1 MAKKCVNGNC
11 SLRHGCGMYHQ
22 ALNTLEASGANG
34 KFDRHSCRKGK
45 CDHFEPTESVPYGKE
60 WERAT
65 MKLPKGVIVGMLKN
79 AGQSLGLVN
88 DKYCALLTVVQSLG
102 EVSNG

>member
-11 SLRHGCGMYHQ
+11 SRRHECGMYHQ

-45 CDHFEPTESVPYGKE
+45 CDHYLPKEYMPYGAE
-60 WERAT
+60 WFRVT
-65 MKLPKGVIVGMLKN
+65 SKLPKNVIIAMF
-79 AGQSLGLVN
+79 ASLAEEHASVKA
-88 DKYCALLTVVQSLG
+88 KYESLQVLCKSL
-102 EVSNG
+102 EVPHA